1 MDKEDRDNI
10 LEDEG
15 SIIVTAGAGSG
26 KTTILTNKISRDI
39 ENNKKHY
46 KVAAITFTKKAAKEI
61 KERLTSST
69 RGQFLGTNDSFV
81 ENEII
86 KPFIKDAFGN
96 DYTNEFEVVYNKNKF
111 NTFNE
116 GLELIKNQNKLGTYF
131 DNKKNFKFELALK
144 ILLESRVS
152 RQYIQARYFKLY
164 IDEYQDCD
172 KDMHNLFMYINS
184 ELNIKLF
191 IVGDPKQSIY
201 QWRGAAPELF
211 YGILND
217 KHNNFNKYELVENFR
232 CCKDIQNYSN
242 LLERGNNDLY
252 KEVESVNDVIGVV
265 DYDNIFKH
273 LDLDKEITILL
284 RVAKRENQEIAKE
297 LELYLNEKGYNF
309 VYIPKTPLD
318 NLGTE
323 NKHILIELAKYTKD
337 EKYTIYDLINN
348 LPMELSS
355 SEIKEINNAIEKLK
369 HTDIS
374 IVDIDSILKEFFS
387 ILEIEIKDEEDVVKF
402 KETILNKE
410 YDNAYNG
417 NRYKHKIMTIHSS
430 KGLEFE
436 QVVLYA
442 SNFKLHLNK
451 DKNEHYVATT
461 RARDRLVIFLN
472 DRNYIT
478 YVNDIAINSGFNN
491 IESIMKIIR

>member
-10 LEDEG
+10 LEDKG

-26 KTTILTNKISRDI
+26 KTTILTNKISIDL

-46 KVAAITFTKKAAKEI
+46 KIAAITFTKKAAKEI

-96 DYTNEFEVVYNKNKF
+96 DYSNEFEVVYNKNKF

-191 IVGDPKQSIY
+191 VVGDPKQSIY

-211 YGILND
+211 YGMLND
-217 KHNNFNKYELVENFR
+217 KYNNFNKYELVENFR

-242 LLERGNNDLY
+242 LL
-252 KEVESVNDVIGVV
+252 
-265 DYDNIFKH
+265 
-273 LDLDKEITILL
+273 
-284 RVAKRENQEIAKE
+284 
-297 LELYLNEKGYNF
+297 
-309 VYIPKTPLD
+309 
-318 NLGTE
+318 
-323 NKHILIELAKYTKD
+323 
-337 EKYTIYDLINN
+337 
-348 LPMELSS
+348 
-355 SEIKEINNAIEKLK
+355 
-369 HTDIS
+369 
-374 IVDIDSILKEFFS
+374 
-387 ILEIEIKDEEDVVKF
+387 
-402 KETILNKE
+402 
-410 YDNAYNG
+410 
-417 NRYKHKIMTIHSS
+417 
-430 KGLEFE
+430 
-436 QVVLYA
+436 
-442 SNFKLHLNK
+442 
-451 DKNEHYVATT
+451 
-461 RARDRLVIFLN
+461 
-472 DRNYIT
+472 
-478 YVNDIAINSGFNN
+478 
-491 IESIMKIIR
+491 